1 MNRYKAFE
9 VTIFKSFT
17 VVDGETLL
25 KASER
30 CLGHII
36 KVGCRGGGC
45 GVWLGFVS
53 FPEAFPTM
61 SNKFLNNILVERI
74 LS

>member
-36 KVGCRGGGC
+36 KVGCRGGGP
-45 GVWLGFVS
+45 GLGTVCDRARRLGR
-53 FPEAFPTM
+53 P
-61 SNKFLNNILVERI
+61 
-74 LS
+74 